1 MPSARPALARFAA
14 SPWGVGLLL
23 GLVHFARR
31 VVDALSFPI
40 QRFDEGIQLSSGWFM
55 SQGELPLRDFYQ
67 PYGPGFGVPGTI
79 GRWLFGDGLF
89 ADRLVYMLAPAALT
103 TVAYVFMTRRRDWRF
118 GLVLALLTLPSA
130 VPRYSMCW
138 LAIFVGLLIAQRAID
153 GARERSFAAGVA
165 ARPWLFAAAGCV
177 MATGAW
183 VRAEYGIAVV
193 VWAVLVL
200 VAGRGVSRGRRVAI
214 ALVPIVVAALPYA
227 AIVVSGGAEELG
239 RWAGYAV
246 RDFRHYRGQP
256 IDLGLLG
263 GYDVSAARLL
273 FSFVAGAAL
282 ALLWALQLGAR
293 LRGRRGPIAPDPTL
307 VAPFLALLAAFA
319 TYAQSVRFS
328 PENGVAVLPG
338 IAAAWLSLR
347 LRVRLPER
355 RFVLAGA
362 ALLVIAFLPLLET
375 FATLPADAINAG
387 GKNEAPEPT
396 PRLAHIAVRTA
407 EWPSMAGI
415 HALWHERGLAGRPVL
430 ATNRRNDLTY
440 ANGAYLPWFLDA
452 PPAAWITT
460 YDPGLADR
468 SSVQR
473 DATAQLCRNRAPVV
487 EEDQDPS
494 ATSNGEFGYENH
506 RSRRLDEFI
515 ALNYR
520 SSAVVGFYRLRL
532 RDTATCVQPDTV
544 ADAAVRARRE
554 LALRADDTPQAA
566 ALSVLLVERA
576 QAAGARAAPEDVAGA
591 LLGGFWVP
599 DAQLPAAPLRAGM
612 LALRGR
618 APVPGEAA
626 AALAPGSGELMQLAT
641 TTAYL
646 TYRPPNPPH
655 AELERVLRALV
666 ALTHTTGRWPATVR
680 NVFALQPPSPAVF
693 ADVERHGGAGV
704 ELERVRFD
712 LLSHGG
718 RPRQA
723 IASGL
728 RLARL
733 RASRPLEQGQ
743 TLVNLAG
750 AFDAA
755 GDHGCAAR
763 ARALGDGVPGVH
775 AVGAEDSRAACRV
788 QLPAPSLRPERP

>member
-14 SPWGVGLLL
+14 SPWAVGLLL

-31 VVDALSFPI
+31 VVDSLSFPI
-40 QRFDEGIQLSSGWFM
+40 QRFDEGIQLTSGWFI

-118 GLVLALLTLPSA
+118 GLVLAVLTLPSS
-130 VPRYSMCW
+130 VSRYAMCW
-138 LAIFVGLLIAQRAID
+138 LAIFVGLLLTQRAIH
-153 GARERSFAAGVA
+153 ATRERSFAAGVA
-165 ARPWLFAAAGCV
+165 ARPWLFLAAGCV

-200 VAGRGVSRGRRVAI
+200 MAGGGVARGRRIAI
-214 ALVPIVVAALPYA
+214 ALVPIVVAALPYV
-227 AIVVSGGAEELG
+227 AIVLSGGSEELG
-239 RWAGYAV
+239 RWAGYAI

-263 GYDVSAARLL
+263 GYDLSAARLL
-273 FSFVAGAAL
+273 FSYVAGAGL
-282 ALLWALQLGAR
+282 ALLWAVQLGSR

-307 VAPFLALLAAFA
+307 VAPFLAVLAVFA
-319 TYAQSVRFS
+319 VYAQSVRFS

-338 IAAAWLSLR
+338 IAAAWLTLR
-347 LRVRLPER
+347 LRVRVPER

-362 ALLVIAFLPLLET
+362 ALVVIAFLPLLKT
-375 FATLPADAINAG
+375 FATLPADAINAS

-396 PRLAHIAVRTA
+396 PRLAHIPVRTA
-407 EWPSMAGI
+407 EWPSMAAI
-415 HALWHERGLAGRPVL
+415 HALWHERGLSGRPVL

-452 PPAAWITT
+452 PPGAWITT

-468 SSVQR
+468 ASVQR

-506 RSRRLDEFI
+506 RSRYLDEFI

-532 RDTATCVQPDTV
+532 RDTAACVQPET
-544 ADAAVRARRE
+544 APDAAVRARRE
-554 LALRADDTPQAA
+554 LALRGDDTPQAA

-576 QAAGARAAPEDVAGA
+576 EAAGRRAAPEDVAGA

-599 DAQLPAAPLRAGM
+599 DAQLPPAPQRAGM

-618 APVPGEAA
+618 APVPGEAR
-626 AALAPGSGELMQLAT
+626 AALAAGSG
-641 TTAYL
+641 
-646 TYRPPNPPH
+646 
-655 AELERVLRALV
+655 
-666 ALTHTTGRWPATVR
+666 
-680 NVFALQPPSPAVF
+680 
-693 ADVERHGGAGV
+693 
-704 ELERVRFD
+704 
-712 LLSHGG
+712 
-718 RPRQA
+718 
-723 IASGL
+723 
-728 RLARL
+728 
-733 RASRPLEQGQ
+733 
-743 TLVNLAG
+743 
-750 AFDAA
+750 
-755 GDHGCAAR
+755 
-763 ARALGDGVPGVH
+763 
-775 AVGAEDSRAACRV
+775 
-788 QLPAPSLRPERP
+788 